1 LSEAGDRRAIPGRR
15 HPALYLI
22 TDRHATAGRP
32 LGAVLERA
40 LAGAADAGVTPGT
53 VAVQLR
59 EKDLDARA
67 LLELALPL
75 RALTEKYGAA
85 LYVNDRVDVALA
97 VGADGVH
104 LGESSLDPPEVA
116 SIAPGL
122 DAAISAHRDADFARA
137 RGSRNLRFAVLGPI
151 FDTPSKRAFGAP
163 LGLDVLAATSR
174 AVARRPV
181 PLPILAL
188 GGITVENAG
197 ACLAAGAAGIA
208 CIRAVLS
215 APKPEKIAFLLC
227 RAILEGG
234 FPAGS
239 RGA

>member
-1 LSEAGDRRAIPGRR
+1 LGRR
-15 HPALYLI
+15 TPALYLI

-32 LGAVLERA
+32 LAAVLERA

-59 EKDLDARA
+59 EKDLEARA

-97 VGADGVH
+97 AGADGVH
-104 LGESSLDPPEVA
+104 LGGSSMEPSEVA

-122 DAAISAHRDADFARA
+122 EAAISAHAAADFAPGRV
-137 RGSRNLRFAVLGPI
+137 SRNLRFAVLGPI
-151 FDTPSKRAFGAP
+151 FDTPSKRGLGAP

-174 AVARRPV
+174 AVARLPIPV
-181 PLPILAL
+181 PILAL
-188 GGITVENAG
+188 GGITVENA
-197 ACLAAGAAGIA
+197 ADCLAAGAAGIA

-215 APKPEKIAFLLC
+215 APEPEKIAFLLC

-234 FPAGS
+234 FPEGGRRA
-239 RGA
+239 